1 MLVMLIITR
10 FEKLLFQQEQ
20 LRRLQEAPLQAQQT
34 QPAQQQDL
42 MVHVE

>member
-1 MLVMLIITR
+1 MLVILTITR

-20 LRRLQEAPLQAQQT
+20 LRRLQEATLQAQQT
-34 QPAQQQDL
+34 ALAQQQDL